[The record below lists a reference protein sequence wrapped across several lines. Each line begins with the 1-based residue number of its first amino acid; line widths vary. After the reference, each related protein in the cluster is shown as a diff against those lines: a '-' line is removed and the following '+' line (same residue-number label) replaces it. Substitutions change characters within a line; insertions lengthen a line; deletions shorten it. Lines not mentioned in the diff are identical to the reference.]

1 MIPATSSFF
10 LFHFLSPSSLLLN
23 VDHFCLIQWDMLL
36 YLYFSVAV
44 FLNPIRSYNKD
55 TYIQTQRFCLE
66 G

>member
-1 MIPATSSFF
+1 
-10 LFHFLSPSSLLLN
+10 
-23 VDHFCLIQWDMLL
+23 MLL